1 MTGWTPSTTIGRSSR
16 DWPPDGVDGS
26 VRGVAPGRAIPLGVE
41 HLDPRGLGAPLPGH
55 RVVLA
60 LDQGLVLPQR
70 RPNAR
75 RATEEGLM
83 DPEYEDQAT
92 LDRWVQEDEDEVRA
106 NQEEPWHFDRH
117 DS

>member
-1 MTGWTPSTTIGRSSR
+1 
-16 DWPPDGVDGS
+16 
-26 VRGVAPGRAIPLGVE
+26 
-41 HLDPRGLGAPLPGH
+41 
-55 RVVLA
+55 
-60 LDQGLVLPQR
+60 
-70 RPNAR
+70 
-75 RATEEGLM
+75 M